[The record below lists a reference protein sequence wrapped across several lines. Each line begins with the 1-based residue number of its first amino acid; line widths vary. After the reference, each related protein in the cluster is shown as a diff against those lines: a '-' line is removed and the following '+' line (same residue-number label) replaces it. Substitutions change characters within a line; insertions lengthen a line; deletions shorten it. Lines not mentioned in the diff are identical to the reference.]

1 MPEEKRTF
9 HSETVVNPSALRLEP
24 AKTKR
29 EKAADAISLDNEEQ
43 KPFFSTELITRLA
56 ERIKKL

>member
-9 HSETVVNPSALRLEP
+9 HSEAVAGSNTLRLEP
-24 AKTKR
+24 AKTGR
-29 EKAADAISLDNEEQ
+29 EKSSMTINAPEEQ
-43 KPFFSTELITRLA
+43 KPFFSAELITRLA